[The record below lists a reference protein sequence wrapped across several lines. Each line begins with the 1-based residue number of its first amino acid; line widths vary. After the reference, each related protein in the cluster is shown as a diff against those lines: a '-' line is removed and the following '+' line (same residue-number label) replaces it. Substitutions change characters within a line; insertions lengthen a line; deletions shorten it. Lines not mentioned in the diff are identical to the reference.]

1 MEKHP
6 AKNPVK
12 AVFNGIYVAVIA
24 FVAFVLIAGAV
35 RGARAH
41 QGERPEPAAPAEVDR
56 AAARACLADLEKL
69 DGELRERMDAV
80 FSATPARRSSE
91 TEWET
96 WSPQWRARLLQV
108 SARCRLDEND
118 APEAMPLRDAY
129 QGLIRAHRLYTT
141 LTVQFAQGIGP
152 TIDQLNVSM
161 DKARKALAD

>member
-1 MEKHP
+1 MDKHP
-6 AKNPVK
+6 VKNPVK
-12 AVFNGIYVAVIA
+12 AAFNGIYVAAIA
-24 FVAFVLIAGAV
+24 FMAFVLIAGAV

-41 QGERPEPAAPAEVDR
+41 QGERPQPAAASEVDR

-69 DGELRERMDAV
+69 DAELRERMDAV

-96 WSPQWRARLLQV
+96 WSPQWRTRLMQV

-118 APEAMPLRDAY
+118 APESMPLNGAY

-161 DKARKALAD
+161 EQARQALAD

>member
-6 AKNPVK
+6 VKNPVK

-24 FVAFVLIAGAV
+24 FTAFVLIAGAG

-41 QGERPEPAAPAEVDR
+41 PGERPEPVKAADVDR

-69 DGELRERMDAV
+69 DAELRERMDAV

-96 WSPQWRARLLQV
+96 WSPQWRTRLMQV
-108 SARCRLDEND
+108 SARCRLDEHD
-118 APEAMPLRDAY
+118 APESLPLIDAY

-161 DKARKALAD
+161 DKAKKALAD